1 MTTVELSTG
10 SIFKTILILL
20 GLWVAYFIKD
30 ILLLLFVVVL
40 LAVALEPIITKLSSW
55 RVPRV
60 ISILAVYL
68 ALFFVIGLTVYLILP
83 PLVSQLGDLANN
95 LPAYLSKLSDVK
107 VSQDTLATQK
117 ILDSATQGLSTL
129 SGGIFNAMVAIF
141 GGIFSMLTVLTLTF
155 YLLIDEGGMRKAFI
169 ALMPLGQREKTA
181 ETMHKIGIKLG
192 NWLRGQISLM
202 LIVGALTALGLSILD
217 VPYALAL
224 GLLAALLEL
233 VPIIGPIIAG
243 LAAVLIA
250 FVSGAAVWQLIAV
263 VILYTVIQQVENQ
276 ILVPKIMNKAVGV
289 SPIGIIVA
297 ILIGGKLLGLT
308 GAMLAIPVVTVIS
321 VISSEYFY
329 GAKARNGTSDSPN

>member
-1 MTTVELSTG
+1 M
-10 SIFKTILILL
+10 
-20 GLWVAYFIKD
+20 AYFIKD

-68 ALFFVIGLTVYLILP
+68 ALFFIIGLTVYLILP

-250 FVSGAAVWQLIAV
+250 FVSGAVVWQLIAV

-329 GAKARNGTSDSPN
+329 GARGRNGTSDSPN

>member
-40 LAVALEPIITKLSSW
+40 LAVALEPTIAKLSSW
-55 RVPRV
+55 RIPRV

-224 GLLAALLEL
+224 GLLAA
-233 VPIIGPIIAG
+233 
-243 LAAVLIA
+243 VLIA

-308 GAMLAIPVVTVIS
+308 GAMLALPAVTVIS

>member
-40 LAVALEPIITKLSSW
+40 LAVALEPTIAKLSSW
-55 RVPRV
+55 RIPRV

-68 ALFFVIGLTVYLILP
+68 ALFFIIGLTVYLILP

-129 SGGIFNAMVAIF
+129 SGGIF
-141 GGIFSMLTVLTLTF
+141 
-155 YLLIDEGGMRKAFI
+155 KAFI